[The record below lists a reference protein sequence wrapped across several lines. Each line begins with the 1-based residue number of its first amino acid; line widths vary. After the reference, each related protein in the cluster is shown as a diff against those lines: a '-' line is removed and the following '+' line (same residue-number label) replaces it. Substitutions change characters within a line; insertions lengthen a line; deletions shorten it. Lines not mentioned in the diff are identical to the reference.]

1 MIPSVRGVFALY
13 EPTPSSIWTTKN
25 AAIAAAIAFALLAGV
40 GIDRFLLTSPPTAQE
55 TEEVPSDELKIDA
68 ARIRAAG
75 IEFSKVEPGDA
86 DSQVIAQATVV
97 ATPDGAAVIGARADG
112 TVTRIAKRLG
122 DPVAKGDI
130 LGAIQSREAAR
141 LAEERA
147 SAQAR
152 LVRAEQAF
160 ARQRNL
166 MEANATSRQDFDAAQ
181 AEWKIA
187 RAEIGRAGLAASAS
201 GLSGDGV
208 SLNIVSPVT
217 GRVTVASAVLGA
229 YVMAGTELFRV
240 ADPTRLEVQAA
251 VPTADA
257 HRIAVGNSAIILTGQ
272 SEVPAIV
279 RAITPD
285 VNLLSRAATVVLL
298 PKDKSALQPGQYVS
312 ARILVA
318 HGHSDK
324 ASVLVPT
331 VAVQRIEG
339 GDAVFVRT
347 PTGFRVRQ
355 VVTGAENGGLTEV
368 RAGLRS
374 GEEIAT
380 ANAFLLKA
388 ELQKGTAG
396 DDD

>member
-1 MIPSVRGVFALY
+1 M
-13 EPTPSSIWTTKN
+13 
-25 AAIAAAIAFALLAGV
+25 AAVVVTALLAGV
-40 GIDRFLLTSPPTAQE
+40 AIDRFLLAPPPTALE
-55 TEEVPSDELKIDA
+55 AEEAASDELKLDPD
-68 ARIRAAG
+68 RIRAAG
-75 IEFSKVEPGDA
+75 IELAKVQPGDA

-97 ATPDGAAVIGARADG
+97 ATPEGAAVIGARADG
-112 TVTRIAKRLG
+112 TVTRITKRLG

-166 MEANATSRQDFDAAQ
+166 MEENATSRQDFDAAQ
-181 AEWKIA
+181 AEWKVA
-187 RAEIGRAGLAASAS
+187 QAEVGRAGLSASAS

-208 SLNIVSPVT
+208 SLNIVSPVS
-217 GRVTVASAVLGA
+217 GRVTATSAVLGA
-229 YVMAGTELFRV
+229 YVVAGTELFRV

-257 HRIAVGNSAIILTGQ
+257 HRVAVGNSAIIVTGQ
-272 SEVPAIV
+272 SDVPAVV

-285 VNLLSRAATVVLL
+285 VNLQSRAATVVLL
-298 PKDKSALQPGQYVS
+298 PKGKASALQPGQYVS

-318 HGHSDK
+318 HGHSDR

-355 VVTGAENGGLTEV
+355 VITGAENGGQTEV
-368 RAGLRS
+368 RAGLRA

-388 ELQKGTAG
+388 ELLKGTAG